1 MLKRNQASISRL
13 VIDSLEQQ
21 HSSSSETLPDILR
34 SVREHLGMDV
44 AFISEFCDGR
54 RVFRYVDSHHPD
66 QPVIV
71 DASDALEDSYCQRV
85 IDGRLPQ
92 LITDA
97 QLLAEARKLPVTA
110 ELPIGAHLSIP
121 IVLADGRI
129 YGTFCC
135 FSFSADPTLNER
147 DLALMRVF
155 ADLVARQID
164 RDLAAEREKFE
175 CETRIK
181 SVLAGVGLKMV
192 YQPIVDL
199 VNGAVAGFEA
209 LSRFHAE
216 PQRGPDIWFAEA
228 ARIGLGVPLE
238 AKAAS
243 LALHALRLMPGGP
256 YLALNFSAETIL
268 SSALE
273 SLLEGFPLDRVV
285 LEITEHESIEHY
297 AELAEKLQPLR
308 DAGLRISADDVGAG
322 YANFRHILNL
332 APDMIKLDLTLTRN
346 IDSDSSRRAL
356 ASALIAFAEKTG
368 CAIVAEGIE
377 TEAELDTLRGL
388 GVRIAQGYLLG
399 KPMPLAEAVRLQ
411 AHLNADAAAEHRYF

>member
-1 MLKRNQASISRL
+1 MMKRDQASISRL
-13 VIDSLEQQ
+13 VIDSPEQQ

-54 RVFRYVDSHHPD
+54 RVFRYIDSRHPD

-71 DASDALEDSYCQRV
+71 DASDALEDSFCQRV

-97 QLLAEARKLPVTA
+97 QQLAEARKLAVTTALPV
-110 ELPIGAHLSIP
+110 GAHLSIP

-135 FSFSADPTLNER
+135 FSFFADPTLNER

-164 RDLAAEREKFE
+164 RDLAAAREKSE
-175 CETRIK
+175 YETRIK
-181 SVLAGVGLKMV
+181 SVLAGAGLKIV
-192 YQPIVDL
+192 YQTIVDL
-199 VNGAVAGFEA
+199 RTGAVAGFEA

-216 PQRGPDIWFAEA
+216 PQRDPDIWFAEA
-228 ARIGLGVPLE
+228 AQIGLGVPLE
-238 AKAAS
+238 TRAAA
-243 LALHALRLMPGGP
+243 LALHSLRHLPGDA
-256 YLALNFSAETIL
+256 YLSLNFSAATIL
-268 SSALE
+268 SPALE
-273 SLLEGFPLDRVV
+273 NLLEGFPLDRVV
-285 LEITEHESIEHY
+285 LEITEHESIERY
-297 AELAEKLQPLR
+297 AELSEKLQPLR

-332 APDMIKLDLTLTRN
+332 APDLIKLDLTLTRN

-368 CAIVAEGIE
+368 SVIIAEGVE

-388 GVRIAQGYLLG
+388 GVKIAQGNLLG
-399 KPMPLAEAVRLQ
+399 RPVPLIDALKLEPKPNLDLG
-411 AHLNADAAAEHRYF
+411 AEHRYF